1 MKHLDKALVA
11 AGATLLLS
19 GGIAAAALGPSNI
32 GTAVMSSLPG
42 DVALAVND
50 HRIAFGGKGLLT
62 AAATYLGISED
73 ALRAELSAG
82 KSLADVAVASGKTR
96 DGLVAALVQTA
107 TAEIATLVD
116 TKGVFPAPHAGGP
129 VMGRPHFGADLDA
142 AATYLGVTEADL
154 RTKLQAGQ
162 TLAAIANATA
172 GKSRDGLVNAL
183 VADATADIDAAQSAG
198 RITAEQATAA
208 KAKLAAKIAEMVDS
222 TRPMGPRFGFGHR
235 GGR

>member
-50 HRIAFGGKGLLT
+50 RVAFGGKGLLT

-82 KSLADVAVASGKTR
+82 KSLADVAVANGKTR